1 MKIKFLL
8 LLIFASIRLPS
19 ILVYAEQTGVEIIAN
34 VEEPKKVQYSINVT
48 VFGLGEV
55 QLNKNKASQGEVITL
70 IAKAKEGYTF
80 SHYKGCNSNG
90 TVIMPSEDIYI
101 EVYFIKTP
109 TLPTITILPTSPP
122 TFISPR
128 SHPIITTKPTEI
140 PILPIGTLTPQ
151 PTRSLPA
158 IITIPI
164 STPTN
169 PSIPLPTDTA
179 KSEELPKPI
188 TNWIPIIIGTS
199 ASSFGGIGLLLFLLL
214 RKRRTWHGVFTED
227 MLPYMKIRGIADSE
241 TRENWFLPEL
251 ADKLSNNEI
260 TIEEYIETVLHCGV
274 VTILP
279 YDAKMTIIIG
289 EETRILPA
297 IEYKFLSILKEA
309 HTNVSFTLTSV
320 KSGMRISIEYN
331 NKMVK

>member
-34 VEEPKKVQYSINVT
+34 VEEPKKAQYSVYVT
-48 VFGLGEV
+48 IFGLGEV
-55 QLNKNKASQGEVITL
+55 QLNKNKATQGEWITL
-70 IAKAKEGYTF
+70 ISKPKEGYTF
-80 SHYKGCNSNG
+80 SHYKGCNPNG

-109 TLPTITILPTSPP
+109 TLPTITVLPTSPP
-122 TFISPR
+122 TFISPS

-140 PILPIGTLTPQ
+140 PTPSINTITPQ
-151 PTRSLPA
+151 PTISLPA

-164 STPTN
+164 PSN
-169 PSIPLPTDTA
+169 PSIPLPTSIA
-179 KSEELPKPI
+179 ESEELPKPI
-188 TNWIPIIIGTS
+188 INWIPIIIGTS
-199 ASSFGGIGLLLFLLL
+199 ASSFGGIGLFLFFLL
-214 RKRRTWHGVFTED
+214 RKRRTWHGIFTED
-227 MLPYMKIRGIADSE
+227 MLPYMKIKGIADSG

-251 ADKLSNNEI
+251 ANRFSNNEI

-279 YDAKMTIIIG
+279 SDAKMTIIIG
-289 EETRILPA
+289 EEIRIFPA
-297 IEYKFLSILKEA
+297 IEHRFFSILKEA

>member
-34 VEEPKKVQYSINVT
+34 VEEPKKAQYSVHVT

-55 QLNKNKASQGEVITL
+55 QLNKNKATQGELITL
-70 IAKAKEGYTF
+70 IAKPKEGYIF
-80 SHYKGCNSNG
+80 SHYKGCHPNG

-109 TLPTITILPTSPP
+109 ILPTITVLPTSPL
-122 TFISPR
+122 TFTISPS

-140 PILPIGTLTPQ
+140 PTPSINTITPQ
-151 PTRSLPA
+151 PTISLPV
-158 IITIPI
+158 IITTPI
-164 STPTN
+164 PTN
-169 PSIPLPTDTA
+169 SSIPLPTSTA
-179 KSEELPKPI
+179 KSEELPKTI
-188 TNWIPIIIGTS
+188 INWIPIVIGTS
-199 ASSFGGIGLLLFLLL
+199 ASSFGGMGLFLFWLL

-227 MLPYMKIRGIADSE
+227 MLSYMKIRGIADSE

-251 ADKLSNNEI
+251 ANKLFNNEI

-279 YDAKMTIIIG
+279 SDAKMTIIIG

-297 IEYKFLSILKEA
+297 IEHTFFSILKEA
-309 HTNVSFTLTSV
+309 HTDVSFTLTSV
-320 KSGMRISIEYN
+320 KSGCKITMEYKKQ
-331 NKMVK
+331 NK